1 MDLTVHIGA
10 HRTGSTLV
18 AQAITQS
25 VADHPDCGVAVW
37 HPRHLRA
44 MGGWQAVPRSLKPDG
59 APASKTA
66 ARILEGLR
74 AQLDDD
80 AQAEVARGVEHLVIS
95 EENLMG
101 TMRTNMGQSIF
112 YPDVARR
119 LAAYATVLP
128 KPPTRVAIGVRDY
141 GSVWSSAFHYIPQAG
156 KEPPSREAAR
166 AVLLDSNRGWTDI
179 IAEVYSVWPD
189 VEIYVW
195 QQEDLEDHAA
205 FICAGLLEVPEDK
218 ITLPEARVNRLEAS
232 QDRTPLFDAQERA
245 MLTQRYRDHLSSIR
259 GAIATP
265 GREAAE

>member
-25 VADHPDCGVAVW
+25 VADYPDCGVAVW

-44 MGGWQAVPRSLKPDG
+44 MGGWQAVPRSLKPGG
-59 APASKTA
+59 APTSKTA
-66 ARILEGLR
+66 ARILDGLK
-74 AQLDDD
+74 AQLDGD
-80 AQAEVARGVEHLVIS
+80 AQAEAARGVRHLVIS

-101 TMRTNMGQSIF
+101 TMRTNMGHGVF

-119 LAAYATVLP
+119 LRAYDMVLP
-128 KPPTRVAIGVRDY
+128 KTPTRVALGVRDY

-156 KEPPSREAAR
+156 KEPPSRDGAR
-166 AVLLDSNRGWTDI
+166 AALLGSDRGWTDI

-218 ITLPEARVNRLEAS
+218 ITLPDARVNRLEAS
-232 QDRTPLFDAQERA
+232 QGRRPLFDAKERA
-245 MLTQRYRDHLSSIR
+245 LLTQRYRDHLSALHGS
-259 GAIATP
+259 IATP
-265 GREAAE
+265 NHEAAE